1 MYSNISV
8 LYTLYKN
15 TLLSLCHNFK
25 SAFFHYQYLFYKLKK
40 YPCIFNNFIFCV
52 VVNNQFAYLYNVT
65 CNKNRLV
72 LSLEITSANGQEP
85 ISTLWRTC
93 VLDIWNLLLGKLDLI
108 YTKNV
113 DFGCAPLISGNKEN
127 RYQMYNSCSGG
138 KHFKYLVISLYNC
151 LTLANQT

>member
-52 VVNNQFAYLYNVT
+52 VVDNQFAYLYNVT

-72 LSLEITSANGQEP
+72 LSLEITSANGQE
-85 ISTLWRTC
+85 TNKHVMENVCFRYLK
-93 VLDIWNLLLGKLDLI
+93 LLLGKLDYIQKMLTSVVHHEYQEI
-108 YTKNV
+108 KKIDIKCIIHAV
-113 DFGCAPLISGNKEN
+113 EEN
-127 RYQMYNSCSGG
+127 ILNLKLFHYIT
-138 KHFKYLVISLYNC
+138 V
-151 LTLANQT
+151 

>member
-25 SAFFHYQYLFYKLKK
+25 SAFFHYQYLFYKLNNTLVSSTISSFVWWLTTNLPICITLHVIKTVWYFRLKLQVQMGKK
-40 YPCIFNNFIFCV
+40 
-52 VVNNQFAYLYNVT
+52 
-65 CNKNRLV
+65 
-72 LSLEITSANGQEP
+72 P

-93 VLDIWNLLLGKLDLI
+93 VLDIWNLLLGKLDYI
-108 YTKNV
+108 QKNV

-138 KHFKYLVISLYNC
+138 KHFKFKVISLYNC

>member
-52 VVNNQFAYLYNVT
+52 VVDNQFAYLYNVT

-72 LSLEITSANGQEP
+72 LSLEITSANGQETNKHVMENVCFRYLKP
-85 ISTLWRTC
+85 FAWKTRL
-93 VLDIWNLLLGKLDLI
+93 

-151 LTLANQT
+151 LTLTNQT